1 MKEAITV
8 TSDLFGGL
16 GSLMKGLSS
25 LMPQDDP
32 NVKLINAQSE
42 VSSLQKQEIELY
54 AEIGRRVCAQ
64 GAGQFP
70 EIENKLELVRANLAE
85 AQARLKQAQE
95 QKERQEEER
104 RIDNENRTCPAC
116 GNLNPDG
123 VKFCQEC
130 GGKLG
135 VKTHCPSCNAKL
147 APGARFCGECG
158 ARLEG

>member
-1 MKEAITV
+1 M

-16 GSLMKGLSS
+16 GSLMKGLSG

-32 NVKLINAQSE
+32 NVKLLNAQSE

-54 AEIGRRVCAQ
+54 AEIGRRVCAR

-70 EIENKLELVRANLAE
+70 DVENKLRLVQANLAE
-85 AQARLKQAQE
+85 MQAKLKQAQAE
-95 QKERQEEER
+95 KERKEEEQR
-104 RIDNENRTCPAC
+104 MESENRTCPEC
-116 GNLNPDG
+116 GNLNSEG

-130 GGKLG
+130 GAKLG
-135 VKTHCPSCNAKL
+135 MKAACPSCGAKL

-158 ARLEG
+158 TNLEG